1 MDMFKKIINTGN
13 DHSLLI
19 LRVVLGIV
27 LMAHGLQKAFG
38 WFNGFGWNN
47 TINYFTG
54 TVGIP
59 ALLGAFVIL
68 IETLGALFLIL
79 GFAGRI
85 NAALMGIVI
94 IGAMVVDHVKNGFY
108 MNWFGIQK
116 GEGFEFDLLFIAISI
131 ALILKGSGSFSV
143 DRLLMQFKTKESS
156 KTLYSADKVF
166 S

>member
-1 MDMFKKIINTGN
+1 MFKKIINTGN
-13 DHSLLI
+13 DHSLLV
-19 LRVVLGIV
+19 LRVALGIV

-38 WFNGFGWNN
+38 WFNGFGWSN

-59 ALLGAFVIL
+59 AFLGAFVIL
-68 IETLGALFLIL
+68 IESLGALLLIL

-94 IGAMVVDHVKNGFY
+94 TAAMFIDHANNGFY
-108 MNWFGIQK
+108 MNWFGVQK
-116 GEGFEFDLLFIAISI
+116 GEGVEFDLLFIAMSV
-131 ALILKGSGSFSV
+131 ALVIKGSGSFSI
-143 DRLLMQFKTKESS
+143 DRLLMQLKTKEST

>member
-1 MDMFKKIINTGN
+1 MFKKIINTGN

-19 LRVVLGIV
+19 LRVVLGVV

-116 GEGFEFDLLFIAISI
+116 GEGIEFDLLFIAISI
-131 ALILKGSGSFSV
+131 ALVLKGSGSFSV
-143 DRLLMQFKTKESS
+143 DRLLMQIKTKESS

>member
-1 MDMFKKIINTGN
+1 MFKKIINTGN

-19 LRVVLGIV
+19 LRVVLGVV

-94 IGAMVVDHVKNGFY
+94 IGAMVVDHMKNGFY

-116 GEGFEFDLLFIAISI
+116 GEGIEFDLLFIAISI
-131 ALILKGSGSFSV
+131 ALVLKGSGSFSV

>member
-1 MDMFKKIINTGN
+1 MFKKIINTGN

-19 LRVVLGIV
+19 LRVVLGVV

-116 GEGFEFDLLFIAISI
+116 GEGIEFDLLFIAISI
-131 ALILKGSGSFSV
+131 ALVLKGSGSFSV

-156 KTLYSADKVF
+156 KTLYSVDKVF

>member
-1 MDMFKKIINTGN
+1 MFKKIINTGN
-13 DHSLLI
+13 DHSLLV
-19 LRVVLGIV
+19 LRVALGVV

-38 WFNGFGWNN
+38 WFSGFGWNN

-59 ALLGAFVIL
+59 AFLGAFVIL
-68 IETLGALFLIL
+68 IESLGALLLIL

-94 IGAMVVDHVKNGFY
+94 TAAMLIDHANNGFY
-108 MNWFGIQK
+108 MNWFGVQK
-116 GEGFEFDLLFIAISI
+116 GEGIEFDLLFIAMSV
-131 ALILKGSGSFSV
+131 ALVIKGSGSFSI
-143 DRLLMQFKTKESS
+143 DRLLVQFKTKEST

>member
-1 MDMFKKIINTGN
+1 MFKKIINTGN

-19 LRVVLGIV
+19 LRVVLGVV

-156 KTLYSADKVF
+156 KTLLYSADKAF

>member
-1 MDMFKKIINTGN
+1 MFKKIINTTN

-54 TVGIP
+54 YVGIP
-59 ALLGAFVIL
+59 AALGAFVIL
-68 IETLGALFLIL
+68 IETLGALFLVL

-94 IGAMVVDHVKNGFY
+94 IGAMIGDHAKNGFY
-108 MNWFGIQK
+108 MNWFSIQK
-116 GEGFEFDLLFIAISI
+116 GEGIEFDLLFIAISI
-131 ALILKGSGSFSV
+131 ALVLKGSGSFSI
-143 DRLLMQFKTKESS
+143 DRLLMKFKAKESV
-156 KTLYSADKVF
+156 KTLYSTDKVF

>member
-1 MDMFKKIINTGN
+1 MFKKIINTGN

-19 LRVVLGIV
+19 LRVVLGVV

>member
-1 MDMFKKIINTGN
+1 MFKKIINTGN

-19 LRVVLGIV
+19 LRVVLGVV

-131 ALILKGSGSFSV
+131 ALVLKGSGSFSV

>member
-13 DHSLLI
+13 DHSLLV
-19 LRVVLGIV
+19 LRVMLGVV

-59 ALLGAFVIL
+59 AALGAFVVL
-68 IETLGALFLIL
+68 IESLGALLLIL
-79 GFAGRI
+79 GFAGKI

-94 IGAMVVDHVKNGFY
+94 IGAMVVDHAQNGFY
-108 MNWFGIQK
+108 MNWFGVQK
-116 GEGFEFDLLFIAISI
+116 GEGIEFDLLFIAISI
-131 ALILKGSGSFSV
+131 ALVLKGSGSFSI

-156 KTLYSADKVF
+156 KTLYSTDKVF

>member
-1 MDMFKKIINTGN
+1 MFKKIINTGN

-19 LRVVLGIV
+19 LRVVLGVV

-54 TVGIP
+54 TVEIP

-116 GEGFEFDLLFIAISI
+116 GEGIEFDLLFIAISI
-131 ALILKGSGSFSV
+131 ALVLKGSGSFSV

>member
-1 MDMFKKIINTGN
+1 MFKKIINTGN

-19 LRVVLGIV
+19 LRVVLGVV

-94 IGAMVVDHVKNGFY
+94 IGAMVVDHMKNGFY

-116 GEGFEFDLLFIAISI
+116 GEGIEFDFL
-131 ALILKGSGSFSV
+131 
-143 DRLLMQFKTKESS
+143 
-156 KTLYSADKVF
+156 
-166 S
+166 

>member
-1 MDMFKKIINTGN
+1 MFKKIINTGN

-19 LRVVLGIV
+19 LRVVLGVV

-116 GEGFEFDLLFIAISI
+116 GEGIEFDLLFIAISI
-131 ALILKGSGSFSV
+131 ALVLKGSGSFSV

-156 KTLYSADKVF
+156 KTLFSTDKVF

>member
-1 MDMFKKIINTGN
+1 MFKKIINTGN

-19 LRVVLGIV
+19 LRVVLGVV

-156 KTLYSADKVF
+156 KTLLYSADKVF

>member
-1 MDMFKKIINTGN
+1 MFKKIINTGN

-19 LRVVLGIV
+19 LRVVLGVV

-94 IGAMVVDHVKNGFY
+94 IGAMVVDHMKNGFY

-116 GEGFEFDLLFIAISI
+116 GEGIEFDLLFIAISI
-131 ALILKGSGSFSV
+131 ALVLKGSGSFSV

-156 KTLYSADKVF
+156 KTLYSADKIF

>member
-1 MDMFKKIINTGN
+1 MFKKIINTGN

-19 LRVVLGIV
+19 LRVVLGVV

-68 IETLGALFLIL
+68 LETFGSLFLRL

-94 IGAMVVDHVKNGFY
+94 IGAIVVDHVKNGFY

-116 GEGFEFDLLFIAISI
+116 GEGIEFDLLFIAISI
-131 ALILKGSGSFSV
+131 ALVLKGSGSFSV

-156 KTLYSADKVF
+156 KTLFSTDKVF

>member
-1 MDMFKKIINTGN
+1 MFKKIIDTAN
-13 DHSLLI
+13 DHSLLV
-19 LRVVLGIV
+19 LRVVLGVV

-38 WFNGFGWNN
+38 WFNGFGWSN

-68 IETLGALFLIL
+68 IESLGALLLIL

-94 IGAMVVDHVKNGFY
+94 TAAMLIDHANNGFY
-108 MNWFGIQK
+108 MNWFGVQK
-116 GEGFEFDLLFIAISI
+116 GEGIEFDLLFIAMSV
-131 ALILKGSGSFSV
+131 ALVIKGSGSFSI

-156 KTLYSADKVF
+156 KSLYSADKVF

>member
-1 MDMFKKIINTGN
+1 MFKKIINTGN

-19 LRVVLGIV
+19 LRVVLGVV

-116 GEGFEFDLLFIAISI
+116 GEGIEFDLLFIAISI
-131 ALILKGSGSFSV
+131 ALVLKGSGSFSV

-156 KTLYSADKVF
+156 KTLLYSADKVF

>member
-1 MDMFKKIINTGN
+1 MFKKIINTGN

-19 LRVVLGIV
+19 LRVVLGVV

-116 GEGFEFDLLFIAISI
+116 GEGIEFDLLFIAISI
-131 ALILKGSGSFSV
+131 ALVLKGSGSFSV